1 MVPLSVPDI
10 KPLEAL
16 AHISGYRN
24 SAGQFNAKSSEILA
38 KPTVLFS
45 ELFDLR
51 LNSRRWNGPRRL
63 GPRVSTYS
71 EWQGRDNH
79 LTRTAAFR
87 TVARRR
93 ERRLNRLMLRVRGT
107 IDYVAA
113 KESDP
118 PVHEFRGWV
127 FFKMPQKCLS
137 LRKRPGGGAVAR
149 CQQAVSRCLS
159 RLSYLVV
166 LFLATDIGLRR
177 AGPAIDVTE
186 AFVWAVFRHELHA
199 SRQNTNSPNVSE

>member
-1 MVPLSVPDI
+1 MVPRSVPDAR
-10 KPLEAL
+10 PLAAS

-38 KPTVLFS
+38 KPSVLFS

-51 LNSRRWNGPRRL
+51 LHSRRWNGPRRL
-63 GPRVSTYS
+63 GPGVSTYS
-71 EWQGRDNH
+71 EWQGRDNN
-79 LTRTAAFR
+79 LTHSAAFR

-93 ERRLNRLMLRVRGT
+93 ERRLNRLMLRMRGK
-107 IDYVAA
+107 IDHVTA
-113 KESDP
+113 KESEP

-127 FFKMPQKCLS
+127 FLKTPQKCFS
-137 LRKRPGGGAVAR
+137 VYKRRIGGTVAS
-149 CQQAVSRCLS
+149 CQQSVSRCLS

-186 AFVWAVFRHELHA
+186 AFVWAVLRHELHT